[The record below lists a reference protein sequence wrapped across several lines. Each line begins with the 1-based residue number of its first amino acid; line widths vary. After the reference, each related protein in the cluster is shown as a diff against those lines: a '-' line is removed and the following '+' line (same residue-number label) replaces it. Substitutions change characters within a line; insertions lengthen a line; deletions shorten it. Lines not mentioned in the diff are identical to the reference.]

1 MFVNAGGFG
10 LLIDTGYK
18 LNLTSVL
25 VTGSVLAVALALL
38 VDWLGAV
45 AEQYFG
51 PKGLR

>member
-1 MFVNAGGFG
+1 MFVNAGGCG
-10 LLIDTGYK
+10 LLIDTCYK
-18 LNLTSVL
+18 LYLTKVL
-25 VTGSVLAVALALL
+25 ITGSVLAVALALL

>member
-1 MFVNAGGFG
+1 MLFRS
-10 LLIDTGYK
+10 IDTGYK
-18 LNLTSVL
+18 LNLTKVL